1 MVTTALCCATALS
14 GCVFLASPLEPLEL
28 PSESATPSEELVA
41 TSQEPTGES
50 VPLDTDSGF
59 SEDTRITILDLP
71 EGWSDLERQE
81 SGRQLS
87 NHEGLARS
95 TTYCTLTSDVIQFG
109 HQTSLTTDDVL
120 TEYYVGERFSA
131 PESNHEDL
139 LRDESLWL
147 TDESN
152 REVEVRLLQFTTEYL
167 EVPGEGFALHLLR
180 GYAPRSDRSQWF
192 MLLTLECRSPL
203 GHSTLTQNDFN
214 ELADELLPGL
224 MIEQAD

>member
-1 MVTTALCCATALS
+1 MVATALCCATALS
-14 GCVFLASPLEPLEL
+14 GCVFLTPSLEALEL
-28 PSESATPSEELVA
+28 PSESATPSEELIL
-41 TSQEPTGES
+41 TPQEPTGE
-50 VPLDTDSGF
+50 PLPLSTDSGF
-59 SEDTRITILDLP
+59 SEDTRIAILDLP
-71 EGWSDLERQE
+71 EGWADLERQE

-87 NHEGLARS
+87 NHEELART
-95 TTYCTLTSDVIQFG
+95 TTYCSLTSEVIQFG
-109 HQTSLTTDDVL
+109 HQTSLTTDDIL
-120 TEYYVGERFSA
+120 TEYYVDERFA
-131 PESNHEDL
+131 PAESDHREL

-147 TDESN
+147 VDESS
-152 REVEVRLLQFTTEYL
+152 RAVEVRLLQFTTEYL